1 MRHSYS
7 EYWWV
12 YMVRGIFAILF
23 GAAALLSPVPVFATL
38 IIFLGAFMILDGIFS
53 VLVSI
58 NNNGSMKNRR
68 WMLWLGITGIIV
80 GSLTFFNPLIAAVAL
95 VSLFAFWSF
104 VAGIIDMMGAITFR
118 RHITGEGWYI
128 LSGILS
134 IVAAILLLLNPMA
147 GVFTLAVIFGVY
159 AVGIG
164 ISLVILSIGLKKK
177 MVSEKKKR
185 HFNRMVA
192 VK

>member
-1 MRHSYS
+1 
-7 EYWWV
+7 
-12 YMVRGIFAILF
+12 MVRGIFAILF

-53 VLVSI
+53 VLVSV
-58 NNNGSMKNRR
+58 NNNGVIKNRR

-80 GSLTFFNPLIAAVAL
+80 GSLTFFNPLVAAVAL

-104 VAGIIDMMGAITFR
+104 AAGIIDMMGAISFR
-118 RHITGEGWYI
+118 KQITGEGWYI

-159 AVGIG
+159 AAGIG

-185 HFNRMVA
+185 HFNRMIA